1 MKTVSGE
8 EESLKAGGLG
18 FIRLRFTDE
27 NGVWKPLARDIL
39 KVSVEG
45 GELLGLGSANSY
57 VRGNYTTDS
66 TDTYYGEAL
75 AIVRAGAG
83 DELKISVTRT
93 NGEVTEMTVPVV

>member
-1 MKTVSGE
+1 M
-8 EESLKAGGLG
+8 A
-18 FIRLRFTDE
+18 
-27 NGVWKPLARDIL
+27 
-39 KVSVEG
+39 G

-83 DELKISVTRT
+83 DELKISVTQRSSS
-93 NGEVTEMTVPVV
+93 EMTELTIPVI